1 MAAVLCLAWG
11 HLFLLEDS
19 LMRHR
24 ILMRLTAACA
34 LAVSLAPMIPTP
46 AHADLTTVTMADLGL
61 VTQAPVYI
69 AMDRG
74 YFAAEGLQVNLVP
87 AKSTPDVV
95 TLLTTGDADFGA
107 SAPDAALF
115 NAMAGGV
122 DIHMLGSGGVFL
134 PGTSASGLVV
144 RQDLID
150 EDAYRGPADFRGRRI
165 AVTSVQSQFYAE
177 QILAQAGLSAS
188 DVNFTT
194 IGLPQMLA
202 ALQGH
207 AVDAAW
213 LVEPLISASVAG
225 GLGQL
230 EGTGY
235 DAMPGGVSWLVLASP
250 RASDD
255 ETATHFMRAYLQGLR
270 DFYHA
275 FWLKDADPGPVLD
288 SLAAHGSV
296 HEREILEKVAVHT
309 VDPNA
314 GIDLA
319 SLQRYQDYYVATSN
333 QERPVD
339 LVQHIDRQPLETALS
354 ALGRL

>member
-1 MAAVLCLAWG
+1 MRRRT
-11 HLFLLEDS
+11 
-19 LMRHR
+19 LMRS
-24 ILMRLTAACA
+24 TAAWVLAMSFAPTIA
-34 LAVSLAPMIPTP
+34 LP
-46 AHADLTTVTMADLGL
+46 AHADLATVSMADLGL

-69 AMDRG
+69 AIDRG
-74 YFAAEGLQVNLVP
+74 YFASEGLQINLVP
-87 AKSTPDVV
+87 TKSTPEVV

-115 NAMAGGV
+115 NAMDGGV
-122 DIHMLGSGGVFL
+122 DIRMLGSGGVFF
-134 PGTSASGLVV
+134 PGTRASGLVV

-150 EDAYRGPADFRGRRI
+150 AGEYSGPADFRGRRI
-165 AVTSVQSQFYAE
+165 AVSSSQSQLYAE
-177 QILAQAGLSAS
+177 KILAQAGLTDS

-194 IGLPQMLA
+194 MGLPQMPA

-230 EGTGY
+230 EATGY
-235 DAMPGGVSWLVLASP
+235 DAMPGGVSWLVLAGP
-250 RASDD
+250 HATDEAAS
-255 ETATHFMRAYLQGLR
+255 HFMRAYLQGLR

-275 FWLKDADPGPVLD
+275 FWLKDTDPDPVLD

-296 HEREILEKVAVHT
+296 HDRQILEHVAMHT

-319 SLQRYQDYYVATSN
+319 SLNQYQDYFVATGD
-333 QERPVD
+333 QEHRVD
-339 LVQHIDRQPLETALS
+339 LQQHIDPQPLDGALS
-354 ALGRL
+354 DFGRV